1 MKSLIVKIGRGS
13 IWGILE
19 VQVNVLQ
26 LHVAFLA
33 CILDKEWGGEVN
45 GEKLNGVGIE
55 KNIEEARK

>member
-45 GEKLNGVGIE
+45 REK
-55 KNIEEARK
+55 

>member
-26 LHVAFLA
+26 LVIRVIRL
-33 CILDKEWGGEVN
+33 G
-45 GEKLNGVGIE
+45 KLP
-55 KNIEEARK
+55 